1 MIRILAMAVLLAA
14 FFTGLCFAQQDM
26 QKQFTPK
33 KVQVDSNYDGK
44 VDRVETYDETGQI
57 EKVEADTNNNG
68 KIDEWVIYKAGKPVK
83 KEKDSNEDGK
93 ADVWVDY

>member
-1 MIRILAMAVLLAA
+1 MIRILLIAVLLAVA
-14 FFTGLCFAQQDM
+14 FAGVGFAQDA
-26 QKQFTPK
+26 QKQFTPR

-44 VDRVETYDETGQI
+44 VDRVEVYDEAGQI
-57 EKVEADTNNNG
+57 QRVESDTNGNG
-68 KIDEWVIYKAGKPVK
+68 KTDEWVIYKDGKPVK